1 MLITV
6 SGLDGSGK
14 STLIDWLKETLE
26 KDNRKVIVSHM
37 YYDVGVFGTFRR
49 LLERTTIGNS
59 GRSNAR
65 LEQSQASP
73 TRQEKTL
80 KNRILRLRHKVIW
93 NKQLRLLLYPIDIF
107 IFVWYRFYVETLGKQ
122 ILIMDRYFYDT
133 LADLTEN
140 QKSNRGR
147 VLSRLVPKPDLP
159 IYLEI
164 SPEAAFARKGEF
176 SVARL
181 NRRWLSYQK
190 LTGWIPE
197 LVVLFIEQ
205 DPKITRDSLTRL
217 VHDRMVAHR

>member
-14 STLIDWLKETLE
+14 STLVEWLKETLE
-26 KDNRKVIVSHM
+26 KDNQKVIVSHM
-37 YYDVGVFGTFRR
+37 YYDVGVLGTFRR
-49 LLERTTIGNS
+49 LLERTTVGNK
-59 GRSNAR
+59 GRTNAR
-65 LEQSQASP
+65 LEPAHAP
-73 TRQEKTL
+73 GTRQQT
-80 KNRILRLRHKVIW
+80 ILRRRIASLRHKVIW
-93 NKQLRLLLYPIDIF
+93 NKQLRLLLYPIDVF
-107 IFVWYRFYVETLGKQ
+107 IFLWYRFYVETLGKQ

-133 LADLTEN
+133 LADVTEN
-140 QKSNRGR
+140 KRSNRGR
-147 VLSRLVPKPDLP
+147 VLSRLAPKPDLP

-176 SVARL
+176 SVDRL

-205 DPKITRDSLTRL
+205 DPEITRCRLTRL
-217 VHDRMVAHR
+217 VHERMVAHR